1 MVSDS
6 GLVHLDFL
14 CFVIPD
20 MGVYLFLLLL
30 IEYLRLFLQKFL
42 HIKMYLVC
50 IHSGCPLSVPRAPG
64 YTLFLLY
71 LSLFLWPIE

>member
-20 MGVYLFLLLL
+20 MGVYLFLLFL

-42 HIKMYLVC
+42 HINNVSCLRPFRLPP
-50 IHSGCPLSVPRAPG
+50 IIPLGTRTYPLPALP
-64 YTLFLLY
+64 
-71 LSLFLWPIE
+71 LSLFVAH